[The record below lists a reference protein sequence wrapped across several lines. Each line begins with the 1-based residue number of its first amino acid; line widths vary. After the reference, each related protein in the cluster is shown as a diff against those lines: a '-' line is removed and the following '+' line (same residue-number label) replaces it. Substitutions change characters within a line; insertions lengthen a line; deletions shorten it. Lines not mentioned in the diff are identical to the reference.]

1 MNLLRRIFMPPS
13 IEDSARHMNE
23 WKALDRRERV
33 KARARLIREEL
44 GLPPLAAL
52 ESPRGRRA

>member
-1 MNLLRRIFMPPS
+1 VNLLRRIFMPPS

-33 KARARLIREEL
+33 KARARQMCVEMGRPIPE
-44 GLPPLAAL
+44 AL
-52 ESPRGRRA
+52 R